1 MATRAKY
8 NRVRAAEET
17 KEDKPD
23 TDILMR
29 FSPRYGTPL
38 SIQESMSPA
47 LSLSSLV
54 KARHLSPSKP
64 PTASWTRPSGLLR

>member
-8 NRVRAAEET
+8 TRVRATEED
-17 KEDKPD
+17 KEQKPD

-29 FSPRYGTPL
+29 FSPRYGTP
-38 SIQESMSPA
+38 SPIQESMSHA

-54 KARHLSPSKP
+54 RTKSLSPLRLLN
-64 PTASWTRPSGLLR
+64 ASWTKPFGFLR